1 MVDSTADDI
10 RMNKSKLELA
20 KLVKDLAL
28 KNVPILI
35 YLNKQD
41 INVGDNGQ

>member
-1 MVDSTADDI
+1 MVDSTANDV

-28 KNVPILI
+28 KNVPILL
-35 YLNKQD
+35 YYNKQD
-41 INVGDNGQ
+41 LNVDQKG